1 MVEHE
6 GPADD
11 RKTPIL
17 LVDDW
22 PANLL
27 ALEVLLASAAYDLVS
42 VRSGPE
48 ALAQVAQ
55 RDFAVI
61 LLDLQMPG
69 MDGVETA
76 LRMKE
81 LAIEP
86 RRTGPSPIIFV
97 TGADAA
103 PPRVLKAYA
112 SGAVDFIQKP
122 LDADV
127 VRAKVAVFADLY
139 RAKQRLVIEMEER
152 VRLQNALRAREDLL
166 AVVAHDLR
174 SPLGAVLMGAR
185 LIDRFAE
192 GSEPAARIK
201 KASAGVVRAV
211 DRMSRLVE
219 DLLDLARLGAGQT
232 LPVNLER
239 TDLAP
244 LAAETVE
251 MLEPVANAK
260 GLLLENEIV
269 GATLAQCDRERVEQ
283 ILSNLI
289 GNAIKFTGAGGS
301 IRIGARET
309 DHEIV
314 VSVRETGIGI
324 PEEHLARIFEPYWQV
339 DAQRKR
345 GTGLGLFIVKAIV
358 LAHGGRVGVETA
370 ARRGSSFWFSL
381 PRAVE
386 A

>member
-11 RKTPIL
+11 RKTPVL

-27 ALEVLLASAAYDLVS
+27 ALEALLASPAYDLVS
-42 VRSGPE
+42 ARSGPE

-61 LLDLQMPG
+61 LLDVQMPG
-69 MDGVETA
+69 MDGIETA
-76 LRMKE
+76 LKLKE
-81 LAIEP
+81 LAAEL
-86 RRTGPSPIIFV
+86 RRRGPIPIIFV
-97 TGADAA
+97 TGVHAT
-103 PPRVLKAYA
+103 PPRVLNAYA
-112 SGAVDFIQKP
+112 SGAVDFMQKP
-122 LDADV
+122 LDPDV
-127 VRAKVAVFADLY
+127 VRAKVAVFAELY
-139 RAKQRLVIEMEER
+139 RAKRRLVIEMEER
-152 VRLQNALRAREDLL
+152 VRLQEALRTREDLL

-174 SPLGAVLMGAR
+174 SPLGAVLMGAK

-192 GSEPAARIK
+192 GGAPAERIK
-201 KASAGVVRAV
+201 KANAGVVRAV
-211 DRMSRLVE
+211 DRMSRLVD

-232 LPVNLER
+232 LSVNAER

-244 LAAETVE
+244 LAAGTLE

-260 GLLLENEIV
+260 GLILENAIV
-269 GATLAQCDRERVEQ
+269 GPTLAHCDRERVEQ
-283 ILSNLI
+283 VLSNLI

-309 DHEIV
+309 EHEIV
-314 VSVRETGIGI
+314 VSVRDTGIGI

-339 DAQRKR
+339 DVQQKR
-345 GTGLGLFIVKAIV
+345 GAGLGLFIVKAIV
-358 LAHGGRVGVETA
+358 VAHGGRVGVETA
-370 ARRGSSFWFSL
+370 ARRGSSFWFTL
-381 PRAVE
+381 PRAVD

>member
-1 MVEHE
+1 MVERE

-11 RKTPIL
+11 RRTPVL

-27 ALEVLLASAAYDLVS
+27 ALEALLASSAYELVS
-42 VRSGPE
+42 VRSGAE

-61 LLDLQMPG
+61 LLDVQMPD
-69 MDGVETA
+69 MDGIATA
-76 LRMKE
+76 IKLRE
-81 LAIEP
+81 LAAQL
-86 RRTGPSPIIFV
+86 RRRGPIPVIFV
-97 TGADAA
+97 TGVHAT
-103 PPRVLKAYA
+103 PPRILNAYA
-112 SGAVDFIQKP
+112 SGAVDFMQKP
-122 LDADV
+122 LDPDV
-127 VRAKVAVFADLY
+127 VRAKVSVFAELY
-139 RAKQRLVIEMEER
+139 RAKRRLVIEMEER

-192 GSEPAARIK
+192 GGEPAARIK
-201 KASAGVVRAV
+201 KANAGVVRAV
-211 DRMSRLVE
+211 NRMSRLVE

-232 LPVNLER
+232 LSVNLER

-260 GLLLENEIV
+260 GLLLENEV
-269 GATLAQCDRERVEQ
+269 VQETLVHCDRERVEQ

-301 IRIGARET
+301 ISVAARET
-309 DHEIV
+309 EHEIV
-314 VSVRETGIGI
+314 VSVRDTGIGI

-339 DAQRKR
+339 DPQQKR

-358 LAHGGRVGVETA
+358 VAHGGRVGVETA
-370 ARRGSSFWFSL
+370 TRQGSSFWFTLS
-381 PRAVE
+381 RIIE